1 MKATKNIV
9 RWFILVMITL
19 FVNGCATAINGTKG
33 PFEITT
39 EPPMAT
45 VEIWDEDGDHR
56 QSAWTPHTFVVPKKH
71 DFFVKI
77 HKDGYEDVVVRA
89 NSFRGGFSLGQAGTI
104 ATTVISPVVGVPG
117 LAVDHF
123 SGALRTRNGIHVK
136 LLPLQAL
143 HVSTVTNQGA
153 VYGMQSAVVPVVQ
166 GTTAVQGTAYYSQPV
181 RTWSPFPTWSGADGV
196 PRDFTSFKFGKVHQ
210 DPLPSQAH
218 PAQQH
223 HIREQS
229 PQHFRPAGG
238 LVTNIITVGP

>member
-1 MKATKNIV
+1 MKATENIV
-9 RWFILVMITL
+9 RVFILAVITL

-45 VEIWDEDGDHR
+45 VEIWDEDGDHH

-71 DFFVKI
+71 DFLVKI
-77 HKDGYEDVVVRA
+77 HKDGYEDVMVRA
-89 NSFRGGFSLGQAGTI
+89 NSFKEGFSLGQAGTI

-136 LLPLQAL
+136 LLPLQTLQVGATT
-143 HVSTVTNQGA
+143 HQGVA
-153 VYGMQSAVVPVVQ
+153 YGVQSAVAPVVQ
-166 GTTAVQGTAYYSQPV
+166 GNTVAQRPVYVGQPV
-181 RTWSPFPTWSGADGV
+181 KTWSPFPTWSGADGV
-196 PRDFTSFKFGKVHQ
+196 PRDFTSFKFGKVYQ

-218 PAQQH
+218 PTLQH